1 MSTYE
6 ISKSSVSLSNYLFL
20 DNFISEVTLQ
30 LLSLK
35 AEILRKQQE
44 LSKVKKDNRVKIQN
58 LKNNTPLDL
67 KNKGVE
73 LREANDGNSEDE
85 NLLQKSRQ
93 VVDDTLA

>member
-1 MSTYE
+1 M
-6 ISKSSVSLSNYLFL
+6 YLL
-20 DNFISEVTLQ
+20 LNNCILQVTLQ

-93 VVDDTLA
+93 VISDTHT